1 MGRFLV
7 RRGMQAV
14 VTVLLATLVVHVA
27 VTVLPGDPIRAMFG
41 FQPPPPD
48 VIEAI
53 RARYHLDEPYLVQY
67 WLFLSDVLT
76 FDLGASYR
84 QGDVNAAIARTW
96 VPTAWLVVIAL
107 GAQAVLGTAAGVIA
121 TVRPGTWLSRS
132 ILLAASLMIAVPVV
146 LSAPTLHYLLTI
158 RFHVLPINPTVG
170 GWHAFLLPIAT
181 LAAVTM
187 GTLIVFLR
195 SELRQGLRAPHVK
208 FAVASGVRHHRVVGL
223 HALRSSMPP
232 VVSYLASN
240 LGIVVV
246 GVLIVEAS
254 MNIDG
259 LGTLLFSS
267 IRSQD
272 RTVVVAVVML
282 VTIAVIVMN
291 LLADVLVAALDPR
304 ARSGLVEEGA

>member
-259 LGTLLFSS
+259 LGTLLFIS

>member
-53 RARYHLDEPYLVQY
+53 RARYHLDEPYVVQY

-121 TVRPGTWLSRS
+121 TIRPGTWLSRS

-304 ARSGLVEEGA
+304 ARAGLVEEGT

>member
-1 MGRFLV
+1 
-7 RRGMQAV
+7 MQAV